1 MLNRWIDPP
10 RFHRTVSITQGLC
23 STHDTRFSVI
33 EFWPPSLQ
41 DRTTQDVR
49 SFDLTISVLA
59 DHNRLAIGDP
69 SSLVRRI
76 ESDRSAVIR
85 IQAPRLSNRNKH
97 HSHNGY
103 APVCSAC
110 SAARPMP
117 HVGSDSSARLNEHKL
132 ASRETEHRLHRVPLN
147 ETSHFPYVFRPFTR
161 VQLPMPQV
169 FGIGAP
175 LSCRLQS
182 LANSL
187 NIVLRGMF
195 AKPRV
200 WLWSQGA

>member
-1 MLNRWIDPP
+1 M
-10 RFHRTVSITQGLC
+10 
-23 STHDTRFSVI
+23 
-33 EFWPPSLQ
+33 
-41 DRTTQDVR
+41 
-49 SFDLTISVLA
+49 FDLTVSVLA

-69 SSLVRRI
+69 SSLI
-76 ESDRSAVIR
+76 HSIKSDQSAVIR
-85 IQAPRLSNRNKH
+85 IQAPRLSNRNQH

-103 APVCSAC
+103 APICSAC

-117 HVGSDSSARLNEHKL
+117 HISSDSSARLNEHKL
-132 ASRETEHRLHRVPLN
+132 VSQETEHRLHRVPLN
-147 ETSHFPYVFRPFTR
+147 KMSHFPYVFCPFTR

-169 FGIGAP
+169 FSIGTP

-187 NIVLRGMF
+187 NIVLHGMF